1 MSRPDHEDRCRAPG
15 SAAAR
20 PGRFRHRLRAASGAL
35 RAGRHGPTLGLGVL
49 VLVTAFLAAAFPRAV
64 DAYETRGAR
73 QALTSVVAE
82 QRTLQISLAR
92 DDVSGAPGA
101 AFAAR
106 ETDRQDRAIRGR
118 FTDPL
123 RVAAGRSVHGVR
135 TTTPL
140 AARDSWLPR
149 PDGEP
154 PRFTVAA
161 ASGLAAHSTRVTGR
175 LPRAAAP
182 GARTLQAAVS
192 TASART
198 LGLRVGSTLHLDG
211 LTVRICGLFT
221 PRAPE
226 DAYWSVDAPLA
237 TPSRATTDG
246 PPPLRYWQAGLLLH
260 PGDGPRLASAAPGK
274 PEKYWWYELDGRALT
289 ARQAPALR
297 DLLLSVEHGAG
308 LARIRSV
315 AGEGA
320 VTDTPADGLIDAF
333 ERTRATVAPVIA
345 VAAFGVGTVAA
356 VVLLMTGAL
365 TAAGR
370 RSELALLRARGAS
383 LAGLTGRLAAATA
396 AAALPGAAV
405 GGGLALLLVP
415 GERTAVPVL
424 AAACVGVVGTLALP
438 LRAAVA
444 HRRPRPAGRED
455 LAAAR
460 PSRRCT
466 VAELTVVVL
475 AAVAVLALRSR
486 GTASG
491 GVDALASA
499 APVLI
504 GVIAALVLLRLYPLP
519 LRLAVR
525 PAARTAGLLGFLSLA
540 RAGRAPATAGLP
552 LLALLVALT
561 TASFGGSVLAGVA
574 HGRDRAALA
583 AVGAEAR
590 ISGDAPLPK
599 ALAAAVAKVPGVTGA
614 VPVQLGIQAA
624 ADSGPPLTLV
634 IADADRYA
642 GLSRATGLGAFPAGL
657 LDDPGGS
664 GPLPALVSP
673 GVVTRFGHSPMTLQP
688 EAGQITVRPVAVR
701 ADTPALP
708 GGDFIVLDV
717 AGVARLH
724 PDSVTDKALG
734 PTLLLASGSSPDPG
748 ALRAA
753 VRAHTPAGASV
764 HTTLRAE
771 ARAGLADPPLQEG
784 AQRLYTAAVGA
795 GAGFAL
801 LALLLSL
808 LQAAPER
815 AQLLGRLRTL
825 GLTARQGRR
834 LMVLEAL
841 PQALLAALGGALVGV
856 AAIRLLGPGTDL
868 APLAFP
874 GASGDE
880 AGTVHLRTDPASL
893 LLPSVAVVVLALAVA
908 LTQAWLSGRR
918 HASTEWRAGDTR

>member
-1 MSRPDHEDRCRAPG
+1 MTAFAG
-15 SAAAR
+15 T
-20 PGRFRHRLRAASGAL
+20 GAL
-35 RAGRHGPTLGLGVL
+35 RAGRHGPALGLCVL

-73 QALTSVVAE
+73 DALTSVTAE
-82 QRTLQISLAR
+82 QRTLQISLGR
-92 DDVSGAPGA
+92 DDVTSQAPGT
-101 AFAAR
+101 AFAAP
-106 ETDRQDRAIRGR
+106 ETDRQDRALRGL
-118 FTDPL
+118 FTAPL
-123 RVAAGRSVHGVR
+123 RVAADRSAHGVR
-135 TTTPL
+135 TTAPL
-140 AARDSWLPR
+140 GAQDTWLPR
-149 PDGEP
+149 PDG
-154 PRFTVAA
+154 VAA
-161 ASGLAAHSTRVTGR
+161 HFTLATASELAAHSTRVTGR
-175 LPRAAAP
+175 LPHAAAP
-182 GARTLQAAVS
+182 GARTLEAAVS
-192 TASART
+192 AASART

-221 PRAPE
+221 PRAPQ

-237 TPSRATTDG
+237 APSQATTG
-246 PPPLRYWQAGLLLH
+246 SAPALRYWQAGLLLN
-260 PGDGPRLASAAPGK
+260 PGDGPRLAEVAPGK

-289 ARQAPALR
+289 AQQAPVLR

-315 AGEGA
+315 AGAGA

-345 VAAFGVGTVAA
+345 VAAFGIGTVAA

-365 TAAGR
+365 TAAR
-370 RSELALLRARGAS
+370 RRPELALLRARGAS
-383 LAGLTGRLAAATA
+383 LAGLTGRLAAGTA
-396 AAALPGAAV
+396 AASLPAAAA

-415 GERTAVPVL
+415 GGRTAVPVL

-438 LRAAVA
+438 LRAAAA
-444 HRRPRPAGRED
+444 HRRPRPAGRDD
-455 LAAAR
+455 LATAR
-460 PSRRCT
+460 PSRRRT

-475 AAVAVLALRSR
+475 AFGAVLALRRRS
-486 GTASG
+486 TAAG
-491 GVDALASA
+491 GVDILVSA

-504 GVIAALVLLRLYPLP
+504 GVIAALLLLRLYPLP
-519 LRLAVR
+519 LRLAAR

-574 HGRDRAALA
+574 QGRDRAALA

-590 ISGDAPLPK
+590 ISGAEPLPK
-599 ALAAAVAKVPGVTGA
+599 GLAAAVAKVPGVTGA
-614 VPVQLGIQAA
+614 VPVQLGILAA
-624 ADSGPPLTLV
+624 SDSGPPLTLV

-642 GLSRATGLGAFPAGL
+642 GLARATGLGAFPAGIL
-657 LDDPGGS
+657 TDQGGNS
-664 GPLPALVSP
+664 PLPALVSP
-673 GVVTRFGHSPMTLQP
+673 SFLARFGHSPMTLQP

-708 GGDFIVLDV
+708 GGDFIVIDA

-724 PDSVTDKALG
+724 PDSVADQASG
-734 PTLLLASGSSPDPG
+734 PTLLLVSGSSPGPK
-748 ALRAA
+748 ALRAT
-753 VRAHTPAGASV
+753 VRAHTPAGSSV
-764 HTTLRAE
+764 RTTLRAE
-771 ARAGLADPPLQEG
+771 ARARLADPPLQEG
-784 AQRLYTAAVGA
+784 AERLYVAAVGA

-801 LALLLSL
+801 LALLLAL

-815 AQLLGRLRTL
+815 TQLLGGLRTL

-874 GASGDE
+874 GASGGE
-880 AGTVHLRTDPASL
+880 AGPVHLRADPASL
-893 LLPSVAVVVLALAVA
+893 LLPSAAVVVLALAVA

-918 HASTEWRAGDTR
+918 RESTEWKAGDTR